1 MSYNTPR
8 MKKRQNSLDW
18 IFRIVIALVLI
29 VGFFPFSNQI
39 HFYPKNDGEIISL
52 SAETEN
58 GTVTNKNTI
67 VVNQTLKEDS
77 DLTLVTTG
85 EYYACFTYAFVPT
98 GKLTSNAQD
107 GEYLSRITLDAFKL
121 SEEKT
126 YPKNAYFK
134 DDLSLSEFID
144 AYKDSNYAFFFAVKG
159 DSTVGF
165 DEEMQKSL
173 ESLSITET
181 PSDISA
187 GDSYIAYAYKGDIY
201 FLTKSASIYE
211 TVNLNGH
218 IVTLSS
224 AGSKHGNHASILV
237 DGLEYAANGNGLNI
251 VVYDLDK
258 DEVVDSVAYN
268 TNSSSPVMERADD
281 VFYTEYV
288 ITFSHNI
295 FEQVNAYNHVTKTF
309 IHILSIL
316 LAIYLYFILRDIRK
330 IKKIYEM
337 GEMPSLKWYRT
348 KTVRLF
354 IVWILFAVL
363 LVVQEYMLTSFSGI
377 TIDQLVF
384 HMNTNLEGSNWSAF
398 FPTILQAVLYI
409 LIAVAGCLI
418 VTFIAKYFRKKANQY
433 RKFNLKG
440 NEIAKAYGLHFVS
453 MLSGIIAI
461 SIVLVSLGDS
471 YYLVDYLAARKIDTE
486 LYDLYYTD
494 TASTELIFPE
504 KKKNLVYIY
513 MESMEMSLADE
524 SSGGG
529 KATNLI
535 PELTS
540 IALENDCFNGGSTT
554 LNGARPLYNSTWT
567 IAGLVAQSSGL
578 PLGINHVLTNRK
590 NSISSFMPGAT
601 TLGDILEKEG
611 YHNVFM
617 LGSDAKFGNRNV
629 YFEEHGNYDIL
640 DYYWAKNNNKLP
652 SSNYYVWW
660 GYEDKKLFEY
670 AKEELTELASADEP
684 FALSLL
690 TVDTHFT
697 NGYLCED
704 CPDTYTSQYSN
715 VIACS
720 SKKVSELVEWIQAQ
734 PWGEDTVIV
743 LNGDHLCMDS
753 KYYSDMPEGYVRKT
767 YTAIINSSKKEPDTV
782 RSYSTMDLFPTTLS
796 AMGVTI
802 VGDRLGLGTD
812 LYSDTPTLLEEL
824 GENYLNYELSL
835 NSSFYDEN
843 ILGY

>member
-1 MSYNTPR
+1 
-8 MKKRQNSLDW
+8 MKKRQSIIDW
-18 IFRIVIALVLI
+18 IFRLAIVIVLVL
-29 VGFFPFSNQI
+29 GFFPFSNQI
-39 HFYPKNDGEIISL
+39 HFYAKKDGEIISL
-52 SAETEN
+52 SADTDS
-58 GTVTNKNTI
+58 GVVTNKDTI
-67 VVNQTLKEDS
+67 NVNRALKEDS

-85 EYYACFTYAFVPT
+85 EYYACFTYGVIPT

-126 YPKNAYFK
+126 YPKNSYFK

-165 DEEMQKSL
+165 DEDMQKSL
-173 ESLSITET
+173 ESLSIVET
-181 PSDISA
+181 PSDSST
-187 GDSYIAYAYKGDIY
+187 GDSYIAYAYKGEVY
-201 FLTKSASIYE
+201 FLTKNASIYE
-211 TVNLNGH
+211 TFNLNNH
-218 IVTLSS
+218 IVTISS
-224 AGSKHGNHASILV
+224 AGSMHGNHASILV
-237 DGLEYAANGNGLNI
+237 DGIEYAANGNGLNI
-251 VVYDLDK
+251 VVYDLEN
-258 DEVVDSVAYN
+258 DEVIDSVAYN
-268 TNSSSPVMERADD
+268 TNSSNPVMERADD

-288 ITFSHNI
+288 VTFSHNI
-295 FEQVNAYNHVTKTF
+295 FEQVDAYNHVTKVL
-309 IHILSIL
+309 IYILSIL
-316 LAIYLYFILRDIRK
+316 LAIYLYFILRDLRK
-330 IKKIYEM
+330 IKKIYDM
-337 GEMPSLKWYRT
+337 GEMPSQKWYRK
-348 KTVRLF
+348 KTIRLF
-354 IVWILFAVL
+354 IIWILFAVL
-363 LVVQEYMLTSFSGI
+363 LVAQDYMLTSFSGI

-398 FPTILQAVLYI
+398 FPTILQALFYI
-409 LIAVAGCLI
+409 LIAVVGSLI
-418 VTFIAKYFRKKANQY
+418 ITFIEKHFRKKANQY

-440 NEIAKAYGLHFVS
+440 NEISKAYGLHFVS
-453 MLSGIIAI
+453 VLSGIVAI

-471 YYLVDYLAARKIDTE
+471 YYLVDYLAARRIDTE

-529 KATNLI
+529 KTTNLI
-535 PELTS
+535 PELTEL
-540 IALENDCFNGGSTT
+540 ALENDCFNGGSAT

-567 IAGLVAQSSGL
+567 IAGLVAESSGL

-670 AKEELTELASADEP
+670 AKEELTELASGDEP

-720 SKKVSELVEWIQAQ
+720 SKKVSELVEWIQSQ